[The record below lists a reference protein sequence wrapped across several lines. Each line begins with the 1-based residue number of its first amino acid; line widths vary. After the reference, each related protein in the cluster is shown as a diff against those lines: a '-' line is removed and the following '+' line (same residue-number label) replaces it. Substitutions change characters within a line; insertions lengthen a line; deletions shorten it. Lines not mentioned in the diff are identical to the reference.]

1 MCKQPCT
8 PRRGHEDNPEF
19 RLPQQET
26 ELRVVLVATEACA
39 LPDVGQGTPRRG
51 HEDDPEFRLLLDR
64 LIDPSPPRGGG
75 DRRARST
82 NHEKGD
88 HEKEDHEHEPVP
100 RNHDFWA

>member
-1 MCKQPCT
+1 VI
-8 PRRGHEDNPEF
+8 GAAGD
-19 RLPQQET
+19 
-26 ELRVVLVATEACA
+26 
-39 LPDVGQGTPRRG
+39 GTPGRPRD